1 MEYRI
6 ERDTLEIKVPA
17 DKLWAA
23 QTQRSKENFPIGTEQ
38 MPLEIVK
45 AFAILKKSAALSN
58 QKLGKLSEE
67 KAEAIVEAADEV
79 IAGNGMNIFRL
90 SYGKQVVVHSQT

>member
-6 ERDTLEIKVPA
+6 ERDTLGEMKVPA

-23 QTQRSKENFPIGTEQ
+23 QTQRSKENFPIGTEH

-67 KAEAIVEAADEV
+67 KAASNC
-79 IAGNGMNIFRL
+79 G
-90 SYGKQVVVHSQT
+90 SC